1 MESLKIITETN
12 ITTNYTTTIEE
23 KYKVVAP
30 EAMHE
35 TFMSDSEDE
44 GGKYLCKEYTMCF
57 RYMVCLSKKQRF
69 LKLLLSCNSST
80 LSLKMCHDY
89 E

>member
-1 MESLKIITETN
+1 MIFYLQSGQTALSIANKLGYVTVVESLKIITETN

-44 GGKYLCKEYTMCF
+44 GGKLPTCF
-57 RYMVCLSKKQRF
+57 
-69 LKLLLSCNSST
+69 
-80 LSLKMCHDY
+80 
-89 E
+89 